1 MDDGQLEIAGDYAA
15 AQTVEYGV
23 RKRRLILMLLAYSA
37 ILGILSCF
45 LPKED
50 SPMDFVAGLPLLILG
65 VMWCFTDAAERD
77 YRMGSLMKLVLV
89 LMFIVGL
96 PIYLFRTRGIGGFK
110 ALAFS
115 LLLVGAMF
123 TCMFITGYATL
134 YFGSAAGLWEISD

>member
-65 VMWCFTDAAERD
+65 VM
-77 YRMGSLMKLVLV
+77 
-89 LMFIVGL
+89 
-96 PIYLFRTRGIGGFK
+96 
-110 ALAFS
+110 
-115 LLLVGAMF
+115 
-123 TCMFITGYATL
+123 
-134 YFGSAAGLWEISD
+134 